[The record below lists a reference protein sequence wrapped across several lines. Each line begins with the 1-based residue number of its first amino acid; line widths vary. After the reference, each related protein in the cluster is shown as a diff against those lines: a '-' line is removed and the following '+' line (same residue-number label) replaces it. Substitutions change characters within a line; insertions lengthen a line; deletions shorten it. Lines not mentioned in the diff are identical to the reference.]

1 MTSTKS
7 GSDFTPR
14 LKGVHWPVATDWSG
28 KKGEASEQP
37 VTFFPH
43 ISLAASL
50 ERIAGGKATADNFG
64 KTVRAI
70 EEGDKERRDNALRPR
85 AYPYE
90 LWGGLLAA
98 TLLCSGAFVF
108 WVRGGG
114 GRGREVAELY
124 ERVGMLEGTLRGE
137 MEERRSRRWATTD
150 CLTQLDGRLK
160 AHERTCMAALTEL
173 EEAARA

>member
-14 LKGVHWPVATDWSG
+14 LKEVHWPVATDWSEKRG
-28 KKGEASEQP
+28 GASEQP
-37 VTFFPH
+37 VTSFPH

-70 EEGDKERRDNALRPR
+70 KEGDKERRDNALRPR

-108 WVRGGG
+108 WVRRGG
-114 GRGREVAELY
+114 GRGRAVAELY